1 MLSYHAIVGRKT
13 KLLNFFFES
22 LKRMNQIAKKGA
34 VDDVQ
39 PKSPANFVTPISDA

>member
-1 MLSYHAIVGRKT
+1 MLSYHTTENRRT
-13 KLLNFFFES
+13 KLLNFLFES